1 MKKYDVV
8 IVGARC
14 AGAATALLLS
24 RKGYRVLLVD
34 RARFPSD
41 TVCTLHVR
49 QPGVAALARWGLL
62 DDLDAT
68 GCPPLDW
75 TVVETAGVRIEGCP
89 PPLEGIRASRA
100 PRRIVLDNLLAAA
113 AQTAGAT
120 FWDGCAVESVLWE
133 DGRVAG
139 VRCQAPGVGT
149 TAVRAPLV
157 IGADGVRSSVS
168 RYVKAGTLLEHPTMT
183 CVYYAFWSGLELGRE
198 LYSWEGGGISV
209 LPTND
214 GLTLVTLTYPISEFD
229 RVRRNAFESYMDTIR
244 TRTPDLYE
252 RISPGK
258 VEERLYAMGHQP
270 NYVRQATG
278 PGWALV
284 GDAGVHRDPA
294 TGQGMSAAFA
304 QAEMLVG
311 QLDGDLADHART
323 SEALRRFGEERDA
336 VMIPE
341 YHVTRHIAKL
351 TIPPRLRELLEL
363 IKDDQELTDAWL
375 GGSAGVVTREQF
387 RELLYSRHP
396 VAH

>member
-1 MKKYDVV
+1 MTRYDVV
-8 IVGARC
+8 VVGARC

-24 RKGYRVLLVD
+24 RKGYRVLMVD

-49 QPGVAALARWGLL
+49 QTGVAALARWGLL

-75 TVVETAGVRIEGCP
+75 TVVEAAGVRVEGCP
-89 PPLEGIRASRA
+89 PPFEGIRASRA
-100 PRRIVLDNLLAAA
+100 PRRIVLDNLLAEA

-120 FWDGCAVESVLWE
+120 FWDGCAVEDVLWE
-133 DGRVAG
+133 DGRAAG
-139 VRCQAPGVGT
+139 VRCQAPGIGT
-149 TAVRAPLV
+149 TVVRAPLV
-157 IGADGVRSSVS
+157 IGADGVRSAVS
-168 RYVKAGTLLEHPTMT
+168 RYVQAGTLLEHPTMT
-183 CVYYAFWSGLELGRE
+183 CVYYAFWSGLEIGRE
-198 LYSWEGGGISV
+198 LYSWEGGGVSV

-214 GLTLVTLTYPISEFD
+214 KLTLVTVTFPISEFAQ
-229 RVRRNAFESYMDTIR
+229 VRRSAFESYLNTLR

-252 RISPGK
+252 RMSSGK

-270 NYVRQATG
+270 NFLRHATG

-294 TGQGMSAAFA
+294 TGQGMSAAFV
-304 QAEMLVG
+304 QAEMLAG

-323 SEALRRFGEERDA
+323 AAALRRFGEQRDA
-336 VMIPE
+336 MMIPE
-341 YHVTRHIAKL
+341 YHSTLQVAGL
-351 TIPPRLRELLEL
+351 TAPPRLKELLEL
-363 IKDDQELTDAWL
+363 IKGDQELTDAWL

-396 VAH
+396 AAR